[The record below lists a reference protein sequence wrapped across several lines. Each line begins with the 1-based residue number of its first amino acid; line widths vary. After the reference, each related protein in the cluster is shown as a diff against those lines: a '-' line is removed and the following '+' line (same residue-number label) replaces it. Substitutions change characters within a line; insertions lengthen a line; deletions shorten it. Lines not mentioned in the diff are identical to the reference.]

1 MTQHRHTL
9 HSILAAER
17 RQPVFPA
24 ARASARALVEK
35 FGEATAGVLFY
46 GSCLRA
52 GEDVDKILDFYVIVD
67 SYRAAYDS
75 VALALWNAVLPPN
88 VFYLQIEHEGRPVRA
103 KYAVLSLAQFQRLA
117 SARTLNPSVW
127 ARFCQPCA
135 LAWVRDEHAE
145 EGIAQAITDAVVAM
159 VTASAPLM
167 AGDFTPRDLWVR
179 AFAQTYGAELRSETA
194 DKGQELYALFP
205 ERYDRLTA
213 PALACAGFS
222 CTRRADGRLTLDISS
237 GARRRAHALWKVRRA
252 QSKILNLARLIK
264 ASFTFDGGIDYLA
277 WKIRRH
283 SGVVIE
289 ITPWRRRHPVLTG
302 IMLFWRLRRRG
313 AFH

>member
-1 MTQHRHTL
+1 MTQPRHIL
-9 HSILAAER
+9 QSILAAER
-17 RQPVFPA
+17 HQPVFPA
-24 ARASARALVEK
+24 ARASAHALAEK
-35 FGEATAGVLFY
+35 FGAAAAGVLFY

-52 GEDVDKILDFYVIVD
+52 GEDIDKILDFYVIVD
-67 SYRAAYDS
+67 RYRAAYDS
-75 VALALWNAVLPPN
+75 RALALWNAVLPPN

-103 KYAVLSLAQFQRLA
+103 KYAVLSLAQFRKLA

-145 EGIAQAITDAVVAM
+145 EEIAQAITEAVVAM
-159 VTASAPLM
+159 VAASAPLM
-167 AGDFTPRDLWVR
+167 AGDFTPRDLWLC
-179 AFAQTYGAELRSETA
+179 AFTQTYGAELRSETA

-222 CTRRADGRLTLDISS
+222 VRRADGRLALDVGP
-237 GARRRAHALWKVRRA
+237 GARRRARALWSLRRV

-302 IMLFWRLRRRG
+302 ILLFWRLRRRG